1 LRVKDRNRSL
11 ADPSRSQQQI
21 SKLLEIILRSDTLKS
36 TGGPTSRT
44 ARLGSEGQRV
54 LDHLK
59 DVLQA
64 FKAWGEEKN
73 GDDILQ
79 NLLVGP

>member
-1 LRVKDRNRSL
+1 MLNL
-11 ADPSRSQQQI
+11 IA
-21 SKLLEIILRSDTLKS
+21 ESDTLKAG
-36 TGGPTSRT
+36 GGPTSRT

-54 LDHLK
+54 LDASK
-59 DVLQA
+59 DVLRS

-79 NLLVGP
+79 NLFVRPCTYPMP